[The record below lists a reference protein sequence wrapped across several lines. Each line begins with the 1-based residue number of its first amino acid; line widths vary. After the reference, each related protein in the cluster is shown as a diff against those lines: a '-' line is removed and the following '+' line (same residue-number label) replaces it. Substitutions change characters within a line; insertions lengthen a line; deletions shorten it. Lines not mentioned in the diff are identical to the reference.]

1 MPDWRPEIA
10 RRLASFDLDPGHE
23 AAVISELSQHLDQ
36 HYLDLLIKGIAE
48 QDAYKAVMAG
58 LDKGEVLGEFR
69 RHITNREGSRPLL
82 LSSSSAITSRARFA
96 QLAAEFLNLE
106 TFVQDLRYG
115 LRALRQSPGFAA
127 IAILTIALGMGAT
140 TAIFSVVD
148 ATLLRPLPFPHP
160 ERLVSIEDDLP
171 GTGAQDVGMSQ
182 PEWEDLQH
190 SGIFENVSPTWFDE
204 NNLTGADRPA
214 RVRIL
219 IVAPN
224 YFVLLGVKPQ
234 LGRTFNPQDHSPGL
248 IPEVVISDGLWK
260 RDFGSDPHVLDKSIR
275 MDTDLYRIVGVM
287 PPRFDA
293 PGRNGEE
300 RNIEIWAST
309 NFYGLPMPDHPP
321 RNRRNLPTAVARL
334 KDGVTLEEAQS
345 RLDALV
351 ASLERAF
358 PADYPQQS
366 GWRVRVVPLKQVLVG
381 NVRQSLILL
390 LAAVTLVLLIACVNV
405 ANLLLAR
412 ASTRTREIAIR
423 QALGA
428 GQPRLVRQLLTES
441 LSLSVMGGIAGMAL
455 LFCTKN
461 LLLRIVPE
469 NLPRLNAISINWT
482 ILGFAAACSLLAGMI
497 FGLAPA
503 RHASRLDVNQALK
516 PGGRSVTASGEQ
528 AHTRR
533 LLVITEFALSMVL
546 VISASLLLR
555 SFWKLLNAQLGFNPE
570 NVVTVRTRL
579 PYPNDPK
586 IDKYPTPAQQGP
598 FIRELLRRGQTLSGV
613 QAVAMGDT
621 ASIPLDESQREL
633 NIIVEG
639 QFFFSI
645 EGRDVQSDHPL
656 FAEYSRVTPEYFQ
669 LLGIPLLRGRFFND
683 SDNDKAPQVAVVN
696 EAFAQTY
703 FPNQNPIGQ
712 AFKST
717 KPNSPWI
724 RVVGVIAN
732 ARTASLAQANVPL
745 IYRDLYQTGAKHL
758 AIFLRGKID
767 TGTILERLRE
777 QIESV
782 DPTLP
787 VFGAQTL
794 QQTVAASLSERRFSM
809 RMVAL
814 FALTALLLA
823 ALGIYGVISYIVSER
838 THEFGM
844 RLALGADRESILRLV
859 LREGLAL
866 ALTGTSLGIAA
877 GLLVSRAMA
886 SVLYGVKASD
896 PLTFAAGA
904 LCLLGIAVIA
914 CLVPAWRATRV
925 DPMLALRDA

>member
-1 MPDWRPEIA
+1 MPDWQPEIA

-23 AAVISELSQHLDQ
+23 AAVISELAQHLDQ
-36 HYLDLLIKGIAE
+36 HYLDLLIKGVAE
-48 QDAYKAVMAG
+48 KDAYTAVLAG
-58 LDKGEVLGEFR
+58 LDKGEVLAGLR
-69 RHITNREGSRPLL
+69 KHIESRERSHA
-82 LSSSSAITSRARFA
+82 SSSSSSTTAAGPTFA
-96 QLAAEFLNLE
+96 QLATEFLNLE

-115 LRALRQSPGFAA
+115 LRALRRSPGFAS

-148 ATLLRPLPFPHP
+148 ATLLSPLPFPHP
-160 ERLVSIEDDLP
+160 ERLVTIEDDLP
-171 GTGAQDVGMSQ
+171 GMGAEDVGMSQ

-204 NNLTGADRPA
+204 NNLTGTDRPA

-219 IVAPN
+219 LVAPS
-224 YFVLLGVKPQ
+224 YFVLLGIKPQ

-260 RDFGSDPHVLDKSIR
+260 RDFGSDPHVLGKSIR

-309 NFYGLPMPDHPP
+309 NFYGTPMPDHPP
-321 RNRRNLPTAVARL
+321 RNRRNLPTALARL
-334 KDGVTLEEAQS
+334 KDGVTLEAAQS
-345 RLDALV
+345 QMDLVV
-351 ASLERAF
+351 ASLKRAF

-366 GWRVRVVPLKQVLVG
+366 RWRVRLVPLKQVLVG

-423 QALGA
+423 HALGV

-441 LSLSVMGGIAGMAL
+441 LSLSLMGGIASMAIL
-455 LFCTKN
+455 LGAKN
-461 LLLRIVPE
+461 LLLRMVPE
-469 NLPRLNAISINWT
+469 SLPRLNAISINWT
-482 ILGFAAACSLLAGMI
+482 ILGFAAGCYLLAGLI

-503 RHASRLDVNQALK
+503 LHASRLDVNQALK
-516 PGGRSVTASGEQ
+516 LGGRAVTASGDQ

-555 SFWKLLNAQLGFNPE
+555 SFWKLLNVQLGFNPE

-579 PYPNDPK
+579 PYPNDPT
-586 IDKYPTPAQQGP
+586 IDKYRTPAQQAP
-598 FIRELLRRGQTLSGV
+598 FIRELLRRGRTLAGV
-613 QAVAMGDT
+613 QAVAIGDT
-621 ASIPLDESQREL
+621 ASVPLDESQREL
-633 NIIVEG
+633 NIIAEG

-645 EGRDVQSDHPL
+645 EGRDVQTDQPL
-656 FAEYSRVTPEYFQ
+656 SAEYSRVTPEYFQ
-669 LLGIPLLRGRFFND
+669 LLKIPLLRGRVFND
-683 SDNDKAPQVAVVN
+683 SDDDKAPQAAVVN

-724 RVVGVIAN
+724 RVVGVMAN
-732 ARTASLAQANVPL
+732 ARTESLARANVPQ

-758 AIFLRGKID
+758 AVFLRGQID
-767 TGTILERLRE
+767 TSTILERLRE

-782 DPTLP
+782 DPSLP

-794 QQTVAASLSERRFSM
+794 EQTVSASLAERRFSM
-809 RMVAL
+809 QMVSL

-823 ALGIYGVISYIVSER
+823 ALGIFGVISYIVSER
-838 THEFGM
+838 THEFGL
-844 RLALGADRESILRLV
+844 RLALGADRDNILRLV
-859 LREGLAL
+859 LREGLRL
-866 ALTGTSLGIAA
+866 ALLGTIVGVAG
-877 GLLVSRAMA
+877 GLLVSQAIKG
-886 SVLYGVKASD
+886 VLYGVKASD
-896 PLTFAAGA
+896 PTTFAAGA
-904 LCLLGIAVIA
+904 LCLLAIAVIA
-914 CLVPAWRATRV
+914 CFVPAWRATRV

>member
-1 MPDWRPEIA
+1 MPDWRREIA
-10 RRLASFDLDPGHE
+10 RRLAPYHLDPAHE
-23 AAVISELSQHLDQ
+23 AAVISELAQHLDQ
-36 HYLDLLIKGIAE
+36 HYLDLLIKGVAE
-48 QDAYKAVMAG
+48 TDAYTTVIAG
-58 LDKGEVLGEFR
+58 LGKGEVGAGLR
-69 RHITNREGSRPLL
+69 NHIESRERSRPFC
-82 LSSSSAITSRARFA
+82 SSSSSSIVPRATLA

-106 TFVQDLRYG
+106 TFIHDLRHG
-115 LRALRQSPGFAA
+115 MRALRRSPGFAA

-148 ATLLRPLPFPHP
+148 AALLRPLPFPHS
-160 ERLVSIEDDLP
+160 EQLVGIEDDLP
-171 GTGAQDVGMSQ
+171 GTGARDVGMSQ

-219 IVAPN
+219 LVTPN

-234 LGRTFNPQDHSPGL
+234 LGRTFNPQDHSPGI

-260 RDFGSDPHVLDKSIR
+260 RDFGSDPHVLGKSIR

-287 PPRFDA
+287 PARFDA

-300 RNIEIWAST
+300 RNIEIWASS
-309 NFYGLPMPDHPP
+309 NFYGMPLPDHPP

-334 KDGVTLEEAQS
+334 KDGVSLEEAQS
-345 RLDALV
+345 QLDALV
-351 ASLERAF
+351 TSLQRAF
-358 PADYPQQS
+358 PVDYPRHS
-366 GWRVRVVPLKQVLVG
+366 GWRVRLVPLKQVLVG
-381 NVRQSLILL
+381 DVRQSLILL
-390 LAAVTLVLLIACVNV
+390 LAAVTLVLLIACLNV

-441 LSLSVMGGIAGMAL
+441 LSLSLMGGIAGMTL
-455 LFCTKN
+455 LFATKN
-461 LLLRIVPE
+461 LLLRMVPE
-469 NLPRLNAISINWT
+469 SLPRLNAISINWT
-482 ILGFAAACSLLAGMI
+482 ILGFAAACSLLAGLI

-503 RHASRLDVNQALK
+503 WHASRLDVNQALK
-516 PGGRSVTASGEQ
+516 LGGRAVTASGDQ
-528 AHTRR
+528 AYTRR

-555 SFWKLLNAQLGFNPE
+555 SFWKLLNAHLGFNPE

-579 PYPNDPK
+579 PYPNDPT
-586 IDKYPTPAQQGP
+586 IDKYRTPAQQAP
-598 FIRELLRRGQTLSGV
+598 FVRELLRRGRTLADV

-621 ASIPLDESQREL
+621 ASLPLDESQREL
-633 NIIVEG
+633 NIIAEG

-645 EGRDVQSDHPL
+645 EGRDAQSDHPL

-669 LLGIPLLRGRFFND
+669 LLGIPLLRGRVFTD
-683 SDNDKAPQVAVVN
+683 SDDDKAPQVAVVN
-696 EAFAQTY
+696 EAFAQRY

-712 AFKST
+712 SFKST
-717 KPNSPWI
+717 KPTSPWMKI
-724 RVVGVIAN
+724 VGVIAN
-732 ARTASLAQANVPL
+732 ARTESLAQANVPM
-745 IYRDLYQTGAKHL
+745 IYQDLYQTVAKHL
-758 AIFLRGKID
+758 TIFLRGRID
-767 TGTILERLRE
+767 TSTILERLRE

-794 QQTVAASLSERRFSM
+794 QQTVSASLTERKFSM
-809 RMVAL
+809 QMVAL
-814 FALTALLLA
+814 FALIALLLA
-823 ALGIYGVISYIVSER
+823 ALGIYGVISCIVSER
-838 THEFGM
+838 THEFGL
-844 RLALGADRESILRLV
+844 RLALGADRENILHLV
-859 LREGLAL
+859 LREGLML
-866 ALTGTSLGIAA
+866 ALTGTAIGVAG
-877 GLLVSRAMA
+877 GLLVSQTMA
-886 SVLYGVKASD
+886 GVLYGVKASD
-896 PLTFAAGA
+896 PMTFAAAA
-904 LCLLGIAVIA
+904 LCLLAIAVIA